1 MELYGVSSTLI
12 AELTG
17 VSLKTAQRWKQQ
29 GFAPPVAAKLLELRM
44 HQDLGELAKPWAGF
58 RLHNGLLWTPEN
70 ASLTPGELRSVPYRR
85 EQLRALELALS
96 QPRQLVLI

>member
-1 MELYGVSSTLI
+1 MSAQLI

-17 VSLKTAQRWKQQ
+17 VSLKTAQRWKNQ
-29 GFAPPVAAKLLELRM
+29 GFLPPTSTKLLELKLN
-44 HQDLGELAKPWAGF
+44 QDLGELASAWAGF
-58 RLHNGLLWTPEN
+58 RIDKGLIWTPEN

-96 QPRQLVLI
+96 QPRQFVLI

>member
-1 MELYGVSSTLI
+1 MDLYGVSSTLI

-17 VSLKTAQRWKQQ
+17 VSLKTAQRWKHQ
-29 GFAPPVAAKLLELRM
+29 GFAPPAAAKLLQMLL

-58 RLHNGLLWTPEN
+58 RLHDGLLWTPEN

-85 EQLRALELALS
+85 EQLRALELAMGS
-96 QPRQLVLI
+96 PKQFVLL